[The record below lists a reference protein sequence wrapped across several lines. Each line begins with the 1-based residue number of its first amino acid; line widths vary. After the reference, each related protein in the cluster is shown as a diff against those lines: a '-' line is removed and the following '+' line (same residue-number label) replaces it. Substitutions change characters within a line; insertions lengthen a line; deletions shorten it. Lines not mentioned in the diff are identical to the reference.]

1 MWFTD
6 IKDHYI
12 KCVRYIYLFIY
23 IYRYGSPFHIYTC
36 LCDIHANSFFL
47 LVTITLS
54 SANRC
59 IGVWEQLSVPQGVAF
74 RSDLSHGR
82 LLDGNL
88 NSTVTSA
95 QQSVFF
101 PWFQDASSK
110 SFQAFRL
117 KTRCLASLL
126 MVKSVKY
133 WRNYTKVMDLVGT
146 AMEFDFGVETVPK
159 LNLTWHPLRMC
170 KFQLVIRNQMTEF
183 NILSQ
188 ELIYNIYNIYIYMV
202 QAPNPQ
208 PFL

>member
-1 MWFTD
+1 M
-6 IKDHYI
+6 
-12 KCVRYIYLFIY
+12 
-23 IYRYGSPFHIYTC
+23 
-36 LCDIHANSFFL
+36 HAKSFFL
-47 LVTITLS
+47 LVTSTLS

-110 SFQAFRL
+110 SCQSFRF
-117 KTRCLASLL
+117 KTRCLASFFNGKVGKVL
-126 MVKSVKY
+126 KKF
-133 WRNYTKVMDLVGT
+133 YTKVMDLVGT

-170 KFQLVIRNQMTEF
+170 GVFQLVIRNQ
-183 NILSQ
+183 IP
-188 ELIYNIYNIYIYMV
+188 V
-202 QAPNPQ
+202 QY
-208 PFL
+208 L